1 MMPTAWRGE
10 RARLLAAGFLIVS
23 MAYFVMGVRDT
34 LAHERLRTTG
44 RIAQGRVAGVE
55 RVSALTGRQ
64 YVATYVFD
72 TAEGAAVSGRQL
84 VSPTFFANARTGQM
98 RPVRYLPD
106 DPSQNEIEG
115 DYLANRAMMAAFVG
129 LGGVLL
135 SAVAAFRQA
144 GATERN

>member
-1 MMPTAWRGE
+1 MKPGSRRVD
-10 RARLLAAGFLIVS
+10 RARLLAAAFLIVS

-34 LAHERLRTTG
+34 LAHERLRTSG
-44 RIAQGRVAGVE
+44 RMVDGRLAGVE
-55 RVSALTGRQ
+55 RVRALTGRE
-64 YVATYVFD
+64 YVATYAFD
-72 TAEGAAVSGRQL
+72 TAEGATVNGRQR
-84 VSPTFFANARTGQM
+84 VSPTFFANARPGQA

-115 DYLANRAMMAAFVG
+115 EYLANRAMMAAFAG

-144 GATERN
+144 GSGERH